1 MDSWTALTWGMVAGA
16 GTMLFLKVVAVR
28 IAFGEGT
35 LNRLES
41 REKGLLKNRLR
52 AIRDAQVIEAE
63 LADKSSAA

>member
-16 GTMLFLKVVAVR
+16 GTMLFLKVVSVR

-35 LNRLES
+35 LNRLEA